1 MTTQTFT
8 ENIYGTSQL
17 KSSFEAYKLALKLC
31 VTAPDEVKKNK
42 ALEIAEMLEKQVS
55 ETGIEQARN
64 EVEKELTDD

>member
-1 MTTQTFT
+1 M
-8 ENIYGTSQL
+8 IKRSQ
-17 KSSFEAYKLALKLC
+17 
-31 VTAPDEVKKNK
+31 KNK